1 MNPIL
6 IEVLTSPDCP
16 HSPRALKI
24 AKHTVAGL
32 RMPAVVRE
40 VSIATDE
47 GKARAMEC
55 EIAATPTITINGRIA
70 YVGVPSQKKM
80 LALLDYAIDREKEST
95 SYFF

>member
-6 IEVLTSPDCP
+6 VEVLTSPDCP

-32 RMPAVVRE
+32 RAPVIVRE
-40 VSIATDE
+40 ISVATEE
-47 GKARAMEC
+47 GRARAQEF

-70 YVGVPSQKKM
+70 YVGVPTSKKM
-80 LALLDYAIDREKEST
+80 LALLDYAIQREKESA